1 MWRISSSKPK
11 LHSNK
16 SSLIHYLV
24 CVPEFTDLSG
34 NQVSLVILHLHGI
47 DILLTQSEERKE
59 TNTLST
65 PKKILILQQP
75 EPCSSPFSSPCASC
89 KDYLLF
95 LLFPLLDARLTVRIL
110 WGSIKLTCILSDED
124 IYCPLHS
131 LVSTQGFFIKNLL
144 FVFIPVFPAATDSLL
159 IRSRK
164 IWRQER

>member
-65 PKKILILQQP
+65 PKKKFNTTTARAMLQ
-75 EPCSSPFSSPCASC
+75 
-89 KDYLLF
+89 
-95 LLFPLLDARLTVRIL
+95 PLLLPVCIMQRLPP
-110 WGSIKLTCILSDED
+110 LS
-124 IYCPLHS
+124 S
-131 LVSTQGFFIKNLL
+131 LS
-144 FVFIPVFPAATDSLL
+144 AS
-159 IRSRK
+159 
-164 IWRQER
+164 